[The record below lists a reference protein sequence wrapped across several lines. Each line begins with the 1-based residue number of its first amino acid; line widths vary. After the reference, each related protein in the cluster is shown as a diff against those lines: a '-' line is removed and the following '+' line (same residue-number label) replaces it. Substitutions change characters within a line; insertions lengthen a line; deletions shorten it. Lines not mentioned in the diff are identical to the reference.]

1 MTTGTVY
8 LLHFSGPVAPGHH
21 TAQHYMGWSEDLGPR
36 VNAHAHGQGARLTQ
50 VAKERGLSFVV
61 ARTWEGD
68 RALERKLKRRH
79 GAPRLCP
86 ICNGR
91 HPVQLGLLPDAC
103 AFVPAQDDNEVT
115 LCKPPY

>member
-21 TAQHYMGWSEDLGPR
+21 TTQHYLGYADDLGPR

-61 ARTWEGD
+61 ARTWQGTRSD
-68 RALERKLKRRH
+68 ERRLKRRH
-79 GAPRLCP
+79 NAPRLCP

-103 AFVPAQDDNEVT
+103 AFIPAPAQDDGEVT
-115 LCKPPY
+115 P

>member
-50 VAKERGLSFVV
+50 VAKERGLTFIV
-61 ARTWEGD
+61 ARTWQGTRSD
-68 RALERKLKRRH
+68 ERRLKRRH
-79 GAPRLCP
+79 NAPRLCP

-103 AFVPAQDDNEVT
+103 AFIPTQDDNEVT
-115 LCKPPY
+115 P